1 MYTVM
6 RMSWVAAYAKGSEQ
20 ILQHW
25 LWKLLKD
32 KTEHLSPLLKVFSDN
47 PGTAPS
53 CAADWTHIF
62 TLYSTPSLEPPS
74 RTNFCVCLLLQYLL
88 QSMGPVRNPVLEH
101 RVAPC
106 FPLFLSFGKRTQNS
120 RVAGASPTTSPSGD
134 LIPTIRGSGAHLGRV
149 LASCLEK
156 CLTFKDVDVHS

>member
-74 RTNFCVCLLLQYLL
+74 RTNFCVFITAVPITKH
-88 QSMGPVRNPVLEH
+88 GTREEP
-101 RVAPC
+101 
-106 FPLFLSFGKRTQNS
+106 GT
-120 RVAGASPTTSPSGD
+120 
-134 LIPTIRGSGAHLGRV
+134 
-149 LASCLEK
+149 
-156 CLTFKDVDVHS
+156 